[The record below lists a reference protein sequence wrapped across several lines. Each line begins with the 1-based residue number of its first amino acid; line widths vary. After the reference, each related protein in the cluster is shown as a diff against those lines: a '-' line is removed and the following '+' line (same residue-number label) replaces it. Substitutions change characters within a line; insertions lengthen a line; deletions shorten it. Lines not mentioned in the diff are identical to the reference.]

1 MPQAKAK
8 RRVALLI
15 DCDNQSHEHLDF
27 IIEEAVKEG
36 ELLIRRAYGNWSSPQ
51 LAGWRKAC
59 EARGVRTVQTPT
71 HVAGKNTSDIAL
83 VIEAM
88 DIFHREEADAF
99 CIVSSDSDFAQ
110 LAIRLREGGKP
121 VTGIV
126 ASGSEDKPF
135 ASSCNR
141 VLTMPAKAAAP
152 AKPAVKS
159 AEGQTTAAASPMP
172 AAKKSAKSRS
182 KSTPVPKKES
192 TPAWVPR
199 VVELI
204 RTLSRD
210 GDCPSLQKIGQH
222 MSKSSPPIT
231 KTSKSTSL
239 TKMLETQPKW
249 FRLKRARNG
258 KGVAG
263 VCLTPAAN
271 KGG

>member
-1 MPQAKAK
+1 MPQARAE
-8 RRVALLI
+8 RRIALLI
-15 DCDNQSHEHLDF
+15 DCDNQSHVHLDF

-36 ELLIRRAYGNWSSPQ
+36 ELLIRRAYGNWSIPQ

-110 LAIRLREGGKP
+110 LTIRLREGGKP

-141 VLTMPAKAAAP
+141 VLTMPVKATVR

-159 AEGQTTAAASPMP
+159 AKGQATAAASP
-172 AAKKSAKSRS
+172 KSATGNSTTRAASNRGTKIKPDWVPVVAEIVHRLSTDGQCPLLSTLGKSL
-182 KSTPVPKKES
+182 KES
-192 TPAWVPR
+192 TPPIAYKARGFKRLTDMLESEPHTFR
-199 VVELI
+199 
-204 RTLSRD
+204 
-210 GDCPSLQKIGQH
+210 LQKSVGG
-222 MSKSSPPIT
+222 SAT
-231 KTSKSTSL
+231 
-239 TKMLETQPKW
+239 
-249 FRLKRARNG
+249 R
-258 KGVAG
+258 
-263 VCLTPAAN
+263 VCLNATMQRSQ
-271 KGG
+271 